1 MKIKR
6 DVIDNMTK
14 NNISE
19 YLVEVAEK
27 YADKTAITF
36 RDSSVSFNELNELS
50 NCYACQFCEK
60 GIGKGTKVLVML
72 KPGIEFIAVVFALF
86 KAGAVPVLIDPGMG
100 VKNLLNCIKQTAP
113 DAMIGIGKAQWVR
126 MLFPSVFKS
135 VNLFIAAGSG
145 APFWLDKIP
154 DYNSVDLSGHSHKF
168 DVVETLPDD
177 TAAIVFT
184 TGSTGP
190 PKGVVYT
197 HRIYIT
203 QTEIIGKVYGAGP
216 DMVDMPAFPLFALF
230 SAALG
235 MPCVIPDINPSL
247 PAKVDPEVIIDTINK
262 HNVSFS
268 FASPALWGRVCYYC
282 VKNNIKLPSL
292 KRVLMA
298 GAPVTPKLHKVL
310 KKIIA
315 EDGDTYVPY
324 GATESL
330 PVANFCGSELADDI
344 EKRID
349 EGKGY
354 CVGRPLPGIDI
365 KIINPSDNPIEEW
378 SDSLQVSAGE
388 VGEIVIDG
396 SIVTPEYHNLPEHT
410 AMAKIRKKDGRVMHR
425 MGDVGYYDQDGRLW
439 FKGRKAHRVITKNG
453 ILYPVCCEAIFNAH
467 KKVFRSALVGVGP
480 EGDKVPVIVIQPEPG
495 VIPLYGEK
503 RDDLIRELKELGSR
517 YEHTADISNFLFLSD
532 FPVDIRHNAKIFRE
546 KITVWAEKFYCEK
559 SKGVI

>member
-1 MKIKR
+1 
-6 DVIDNMTK
+6 MTK

-19 YLVEVAEK
+19 YLVGVAEK

-36 RDSSVSFNELNELS
+36 CNSSVSFQELNELT
-50 NCYACQFCEK
+50 NCYACKFCEK

-72 KPGIEFIAVVFALF
+72 RPGIEFVAVVFALF

-100 VKNLLNCIKQTAP
+100 VANLLNCIKKTAP
-113 DAMIGIGKAQWVR
+113 EAMIGIAKAQWVR
-126 MLFPSVFKS
+126 ILFPSSFKS
-135 VNLFIAAGSG
+135 VSIFISAGKGS
-145 APFWLDKIP
+145 PFWLDKIP
-154 DYNSVDLSGHSHKF
+154 SHTSVELSPNSHKF
-168 DVVETLPDD
+168 DIVETSPDE

-216 DMVDMPAFPLFALF
+216 DMIDMPAFPLFALF

-247 PAKVDPEVIIDTINK
+247 PAQVDPKVIVDTIQK

-282 VKNNIKLPSL
+282 VKNRIKLPSL

-298 GAPVTPKLHKVL
+298 GAPVTPKLHSVL

-315 EDGDTYVPY
+315 EDGDTFVPY

-330 PVANFCGSELADDI
+330 PVANLCGSEISAEI
-344 EKRID
+344 EDKIG
-349 EGKGY
+349 EGMGY
-354 CVGRPLPGIDI
+354 CVGRPLPGIKI
-365 KIINPSDNPIEEW
+365 KIIKPSDDPIEEW
-378 SDSLQVSAGE
+378 SDSLSLPDGE

-396 SIVTPEYHNLPEHT
+396 NIVTPEYHNLPRYTER
-410 AMAKIRKKDGRVMHR
+410 AKINKTDGTVMHR
-425 MGDVGYYDQDGRLW
+425 MGDMGFYDQDGLLW
-439 FKGRKAHRVITKNG
+439 FKGRKAHRVITKKQ

-467 KKVFRSALVGVGP
+467 KNVFRSALVGIGNAG
-480 EGDKVPVIVIQPEPG
+480 EQEPVIVIQPKPG
-495 VIPLYGEK
+495 MIPIYGEK
-503 RDDLIRELKELGSR
+503 RDDFIEELKQLGSKHK
-517 YEHTADISNFLFLSD
+517 HTADISNFLFLSD

-546 KITVWAEKFYCEK
+546 KIAIWAEKFQHIIK
-559 SKGVI
+559 